1 MGSHS
6 AQSALRV
13 QRTRSE
19 EALEKVQSFYGKRS
33 YTRRRQA
40 ASESQLSPRSS
51 VSSAA
56 SSLDEGRERVA
67 KRRRMLERGQ
77 EEHTLVLSSLATLSL
92 FFNLVIL
99 YIFGSLRDRVRK
111 LLKGPVH
118 KIVKGYAPICWDFE
132 DFYVRRMYRRVVDCF
147 NRPINSSP
155 GAWMDVMERRSKDGN
170 ATLEHTGRSMRVL
183 NLGSYNYLGFA
194 ASDPYCTPRAKEAL
208 RKYGWSTCANSAGV
222 GTLPVHRELERTFCD
237 FLGVEAA
244 MIYGM
249 GFATNTL
256 TIPCL
261 VQKGDLVLSDEFNH
275 KSIVEGIRHS
285 GAKVKVFRHN
295 DTEHLEQLLKE
306 SIARGQP
313 RTCRPWKKVLII
325 VEGVYSME
333 GELCLLPDIL
343 ELKKKYKAYLY
354 LDEAHSIGAM
364 GPSGR
369 GACDH
374 FGIDPKEIDVMMGTF
389 TKSFGSCGGYIAGS
403 KELVDHIRTSSPGSH
418 YATSISPPAAEQV
431 ISALKLLRG
440 EDGSYRG
447 AQKLTQ
453 LHDNANFF
461 RDELM
466 RRGFQVLGD
475 LDSPVVPV
483 MIYHPA
489 KFCAF
494 SRLCLVKKLAVVVVG
509 FPATGLFLGR
519 VRFCVSAAH
528 SMEDMRYALD
538 VITEEG
544 DRCFFRFFKKEADKG
559 IRNDAMMR
567 CETLT
572 PGRSTPGRRR

>member
-1 MGSHS
+1 MG
-6 AQSALRV
+6 
-13 QRTRSE
+13 
-19 EALEKVQSFYGKRS
+19 
-33 YTRRRQA
+33 
-40 ASESQLSPRSS
+40 
-51 VSSAA
+51 
-56 SSLDEGRERVA
+56 
-67 KRRRMLERGQ
+67 
-77 EEHTLVLSSLATLSL
+77 
-92 FFNLVIL
+92 
-99 YIFGSLRDRVRK
+99 
-111 LLKGPVH
+111 
-118 KIVKGYAPICWDFE
+118 
-132 DFYVRRMYRRVVDCF
+132 
-147 NRPINSSP
+147 
-155 GAWMDVMERRSKDGN
+155 
-170 ATLEHTGRSMRVL
+170 
-183 NLGSYNYLGFA
+183 
-194 ASDPYCTPRAKEAL
+194 
-208 RKYGWSTCANSAGV
+208 
-222 GTLPVHRELERTFCD
+222 
-237 FLGVEAA
+237 
-244 MIYGM
+244 
-249 GFATNTL
+249 
-256 TIPCL
+256 
-261 VQKGDLVLSDEFNH
+261 
-275 KSIVEGIRHS
+275 
-285 GAKVKVFRHN
+285 
-295 DTEHLEQLLKE
+295 
-306 SIARGQP
+306 
-313 RTCRPWKKVLII
+313 
-325 VEGVYSME
+325 
-333 GELCLLPDIL
+333 
-343 ELKKKYKAYLY
+343 
-354 LDEAHSIGAM
+354 
-364 GPSGR
+364 SGR

-494 SRLCLVKKLAVVVVG
+494 SRLCLA
-509 FPATGLFLGR
+509 R

-528 SMEDMRYALD
+528 SMEDMRYALE

>member
-1 MGSHS
+1 
-6 AQSALRV
+6 
-13 QRTRSE
+13 
-19 EALEKVQSFYGKRS
+19 
-33 YTRRRQA
+33 
-40 ASESQLSPRSS
+40 
-51 VSSAA
+51 
-56 SSLDEGRERVA
+56 
-67 KRRRMLERGQ
+67 
-77 EEHTLVLSSLATLSL
+77 
-92 FFNLVIL
+92 
-99 YIFGSLRDRVRK
+99 
-111 LLKGPVH
+111 
-118 KIVKGYAPICWDFE
+118 
-132 DFYVRRMYRRVVDCF
+132 
-147 NRPINSSP
+147 
-155 GAWMDVMERRSKDGN
+155 
-170 ATLEHTGRSMRVL
+170 
-183 NLGSYNYLGFA
+183 
-194 ASDPYCTPRAKEAL
+194 
-208 RKYGWSTCANSAGV
+208 
-222 GTLPVHRELERTFCD
+222 VHRELERTFCD

-494 SRLCLVKKLAVVVVG
+494 SRLCLAKKLAVVVVG